1 MKIRKPLIKRLYR
14 HAGESLSWNVVV
26 QDKLSVN
33 NCCIWM
39 LSMDYDIPGQAL
51 HQKRA
56 ACSKGMTTK

>member
-1 MKIRKPLIKRLYR
+1 MKIRKHLIKRLYR
-14 HAGESLSWNVVV
+14 HAGEN
-26 QDKLSVN
+26 QHPVN

-56 ACSKGMTTK
+56 ACSRGMTTK